1 MLQAAILAA
10 GEGVRL
16 KAQGI
21 TTPKP
26 LVPIAGVPMIERII
40 RQLRA
45 VGADEVTCII
55 SQDFPEVLAHLQAR
69 QIDLPASLVVK
80 STSNSF
86 HSLCELIPFLQ
97 AGPFLVSL
105 VDAIFNTRE
114 LERFVR
120 YALQRPGLDALLA
133 VTDFVENDTP
143 LCLQLEKGN
152 EVIAI
157 GRDAETS
164 PYITGGIYWFSARIL
179 DAVNQALA
187 HGVSRMRNFIAFL
200 FEQGYTLEGYWFRKI
215 IDVDTVQDIELA
227 EAIGENE

>member
-55 SQDFPEVLAHLQAR
+55 SQDFPEV
-69 QIDLPASLVVK
+69 
-80 STSNSF
+80 F